1 MKKCYLPN
9 KIRVLEHAKFS
20 YSPSGKAFEKQIKT
34 VSDQGRKQLK
44 S

>member
-1 MKKCYLPN
+1 MLPPN

-20 YSPSGKAFEKQIKT
+20 YSPWGKAFEKQIKT